1 MNVYLFVLMIINMK
15 LIQLKKEKKF
25 LTLISRSKIILHNNL
40 ENMKKIKLKIKSN
53 TI

>member
-1 MNVYLFVLMIINMK
+1 MNVYLFVLMIINM
-15 LIQLKKEKKF
+15 
-25 LTLISRSKIILHNNL
+25 ILHNNL